1 MAVLSS
7 YSMAYFCMHAF
18 YQNNET
24 DYAALENL
32 LAAQNN
38 KFALRALLSAKMEQ
52 QQWQT
57 AQDIINNLPANTPE
71 EQDFITIQQINLQR
85 LSAAQNFE
93 LDIEQ
98 ANQLYAI
105 ANAYGYQAPAAQALL
120 GLLNGNYYEWA
131 IPQNNSK
138 SAPSLRY
145 PAAQLTGNPSGSALT
160 IIPNPAAQTAQ
171 VTIPP
176 LFAQQPTELCL
187 YDMHGK
193 LMLRQAIPA
202 FAYSTTLNLKDMK
215 AGVYL
220 TALYCNN
227 MKIAQTKLIVAH

>member
-1 MAVLSS
+1 MKTFFSVI
-7 YSMAYFCMHAF
+7 
-18 YQNNET
+18 
-24 DYAALENL
+24 
-32 LAAQNN
+32 
-38 KFALRALLSAKMEQ
+38 RLSAKMEQ

-57 AQDIINNLPANTPE
+57 AQEIINNLPANTPE

-145 PAAQLTGNPSGSALT
+145 PAAQLTGNPYIGTLA

-176 LFAQQPTELCL
+176 LYRLQQTELHL
-187 YDMHGK
+187 YNLHGK

-202 FAYSTTLNLKDMK
+202 FAYTATLNVQTLPSGIYFAVLNAQGMP
-215 AGVYL
+215 
-220 TALYCNN
+220 TA
-227 MKIAQTKLIVAH
+227 QVKLMIQH